1 MTWQLSIMKGAWK
14 FHNCEW
20 KLKIC
25 SQRHAE
31 EVNES
36 VDTVMSESY
45 LYVAENITE
54 NFRGR

>member
-1 MTWQLSIMKGAWK
+1 MKDAWK

-45 LYVAENITE
+45 LYITE
-54 NFRGR
+54 NVKISLKTLEVG